1 MKQCYILFS
10 EEYAKE
16 ASPTC
21 QVVQL
26 LGFWMARCLEEMKE
40 MSKHQKASVS
50 HKCVSGDHEGF
61 VS

>member
-1 MKQCYILFS
+1 MKRHYILSS

-26 LGFWMARCLEEMKE
+26 LGKRIASCLEEMKE

-50 HKCVSGDHEGF
+50 NKCASGDHEGF